1 MGILRYTLD
10 TFMIKINLLSSS
22 DRLSA
27 KWEKIN
33 RLVISNFLI
42 LIIGQLIL
50 VLLFLVSIKY
60 LNIEIN
66 NLDKQLK
73 TMQVQSEIKEVE
85 KIKISIGEYDKQ
97 LKIILGLQE
106 NRFIFTEVLENF
118 SKIISTGVKINS
130 IDIKPK
136 VSESAKKI
144 RNGNNEDANKFDFNI
159 TGTVENRESLLKFE
173 NDLRSSEVFIDL
185 IIDLSNY
192 DNEDNDFRYSMTI
205 NLSS

>member
-1 MGILRYTLD
+1 
-10 TFMIKINLLSSS
+10 MIKINLLSPS

-42 LIIGQLIL
+42 LIIGQFIL
-50 VLLFLVSIKY
+50 VLLFLISIKY

-73 TMQVQSEIKEVE
+73 TMQVQSEIREVE
-85 KIKISIGEYDKQ
+85 EIKISIGEYDKQ

-106 NRFIFTEVLENF
+106 NRFIFTEVLEDF

-144 RNGNNEDANKFDFNI
+144 RNGNNKDANKFDFNI

-173 NDLRSSEVFIDL
+173 NNLRNSEVFIDL

-192 DNEDNDFRYSMTI
+192 DNEDNNFRYSMTI
-205 NLSS
+205 NINS